1 MVFYGTLDG
10 LWNHRK
16 REVGQV
22 ALSPNLIHSLYVFYM
37 ILSLSLFSYPHSLTL
52 FLQNSCF
59 KKFLRTTNV
68 NCT

>member
-37 ILSLSLFSYPHSLTL
+37 ILSLSLLLPSLSHPFSPELL
-52 FLQNSCF
+52 L
-59 KKFLRTTNV
+59 
-68 NCT
+68 